1 MTQTETDDLD
11 EGLGQFFTAQSKPFT
26 RDTVRAYT
34 TDIRKFAKFM
44 RRRNVD
50 CLAHAS
56 SDDAAAYVAHLR
68 TAKGR
73 TGQPIRP
80 STVQRRC
87 YCLSS
92 YYRFLVRA
100 GRCTAN
106 PFLGI
111 PLPKYPARWTAHR
124 PLPVAD
130 VERLLNAA
138 HGENFT
144 AVRDRA
150 ILEILYGACLSA
162 PELTGL
168 NLADLDVSQEFV
180 RVYRHGRPNLF
191 PLGLVV
197 LQALRQYVPMRAQVP
212 HHRPAG
218 DEPLFI
224 NRFGGRLSQRSV
236 SIRFARYSRLAG
248 IPKATPL
255 TLRISLAHHLRDRGV
270 KIQDVQR
277 RLGHKRLETTL
288 RLLASAVTTPT

>member
-1 MTQTETDDLD
+1 MTPTETDDLD
-11 EGLGQFFTAQSKPFT
+11 EGLGQFFAARSKPFT

-34 TDIRKFAKFM
+34 TDIREFAKFV

-50 CLAHAS
+50 CLTHVS

-68 TAKGR
+68 TARGR

-80 STVQRRC
+80 GTVQRRFS
-87 YCLSS
+87 CLSS
-92 YYRFLVRA
+92 YYRCLVRA

-111 PLPKYPARWTAHR
+111 PRPKYPARWTAHP

-138 HGENFT
+138 HGEDFPT
-144 AVRDRA
+144 VRDRA
-150 ILEILYGACLSA
+150 ILETLYGAGLSA
-162 PELTGL
+162 SELTRL

-180 RVYRHGRPNLF
+180 RVHRRGRPNLL
-191 PLGLVV
+191 PLGLVTR
-197 LQALRQYVPMRAQVP
+197 QALRQYVPMRAHVP

-224 NRFGGRLSQRSV
+224 NRFGNRLSRRSV
-236 SIRFARYSRLAG
+236 GKLFARYSRLAG
-248 IPKATPL
+248 IPKVTPL
-255 TLRISLAHHLRDRGV
+255 TLRNSLAHHLRDRGE
-270 KIQDVQR
+270 KIQDVQW
-277 RLGHKRLETTL
+277 RLGHKHLETTL
-288 RLLASAVTTPT
+288 HLLASAVTTPA